1 MPNCD
6 KWSCMTHFK
15 IFAWEEI
22 NFLKLVI
29 KIDFWGKIP
38 LWWIFL
44 KDMVI
49 TYQFDVLL
57 NDQINESDK

>member
-1 MPNCD
+1 M
-6 KWSCMTHFK
+6 
-15 IFAWEEI
+15 A
-22 NFLKLVI
+22 I

-57 NDQINESDK
+57 NDQINENNK